1 MGTSLARYEDR
12 WGPLRAVLFRLIIPA
27 GLLGSIPLLLIAA
40 ILSHLMAVVI
50 VAYPIVVVL
59 IAFCS
64 VRSAL
69 LVRGAARLFAAVMGA
84 VMTGIAATLA
94 FGLFIASG
102 GV

>member
-1 MGTSLARYEDR
+1 MLFHAMG
-12 WGPLRAVLFRLIIPA
+12 
-27 GLLGSIPLLLIAA
+27 
-40 ILSHLMAVVI
+40 VVI

-69 LVRGAARLFAAVMGA
+69 LVRGAARLLAAVIGA
-84 VMTGIAATLA
+84 VITGIAATLA

>member
-1 MGTSLARYEDR
+1 MSTSFARYEDR

-27 GLLGSIPLLLIAA
+27 GLLGSILLLLIASM
-40 ILSHLMAVVI
+40 LFDVMAVVI
-50 VAYPIVVVL
+50 VAYPIVVLL

-84 VMTGIAATLA
+84 VITGIAAALA